1 MEAAIQEPIVAP
13 GQKRPMRLFVLGA
26 TGRTGVE
33 IIDLALA
40 RGHSVTGFVRSPAK
54 IERRHERLALVRGD
68 PRRADEIVPALRRHD
83 AVLSALG
90 PRQVFKTTTLLRDC
104 AASTVE
110 AMRAAGVKRIL
121 LVSQALLFPGGGPLY
136 AAGRFFLRLP
146 ILDSTEME
154 RIVMASSLEWTI
166 ARPPRLIHRREEK
179 YRARADAMPDGL
191 VISWRALAAFLLDA
205 AERGEHVRKI
215 VGLSR

>member
-1 MEAAIQEPIVAP
+1 MEAAIQPAMIAP
-13 GQKRPMRLFVLGA
+13 GQKRAMRFFVFGA

-40 RGHSVTGFVRSPAK
+40 RGHQVTAFGRSPTK
-54 IERRHERLALVRGD
+54 ISRRHERLKVVGGD
-68 PRRADEIVPALRRHD
+68 PRRADEIIPALRSHD

-90 PRQVFKTTTLLRDC
+90 PREPFRTTTLLQDS
-104 AASTVE
+104 AASAIQ
-110 AMRAAGVKRIL
+110 AMTAVGLKRIL

-136 AAGRFFLRLP
+136 ALGRFFLRRP
-146 ILDSTEME
+146 VRDSTEME
-154 RIVMASSLEWTI
+154 RIVMASLLEWTI
-166 ARPPRLIHRREEK
+166 VRPPRLIHAREEK
-179 YRARADAMPDGL
+179 YRARDERMPDGL
-191 VISWRALAAFLLDA
+191 VVSWRALAAFLLDA